1 MWLLESLGKFI
12 AGLFVDIAAT
22 VLTLLTSLMNGV
34 TKMAIDNLKLLP
46 KEFNKELYDLIK
58 TTHTNV
64 IIPLAILILA
74 FIFTKEILDTFI
86 DNNNLNTNLDSEVFF
101 KWFFKVIISLFLIS
115 KSFEIMEGIL
125 AISRIFINNKNLEVK
140 DIDFSI
146 ENIDE
151 WKKSLVKNLSAGNAA
166 VFAMGATIISGISIA
181 KLVKVIL
188 IIFKRIFE
196 MFFILCFGAIPFAMI
211 MSKKYEI
218 QTWNFLKRVFALT
231 LQVAMFLLLIKMMN
245 ILWTSVVITEFK
257 TTEGTLSSVILSL
270 LKMLAYI
277 SCISISFE
285 KVEEYSEKFL
295 GLRG

>member
-151 WKKSLVKNLSAGNAA
+151 WKKELVKNLSAGNAA

-285 KVEEYSEKFL
+285 KVEELSL
-295 GLRG
+295 IHI